1 MALASISLRG
11 FRNLEPTI
19 VGFAEGSNYLF
30 GPNGAGKTN
39 LLEAIHYLATGR
51 SFRRCPDSD
60 LLGFGRD
67 VLIVSGTDESG
78 ATAEIR
84 FDGREKR
91 ILRNNIPV
99 EKLSEYFGW
108 LPVVVLLLEDI
119 ELVCGAPGI
128 RRNFLDMALA
138 KADRRTSTD
147 YADGQRVE
155 HQPKPEGRRQSA
167 EGRMPEPD
175 SHHQDTKTQ
184 RSGEEQA
191 EERAKS
197 EARSQRLEVRSEEG
211 EGAEAEAGGQ
221 KLEARS
227 EAGEQAK
234 SEAKS
239 QKPKAKSE
247 EQSYITLMGEYR
259 RAVHQYN
266 RLLERSAV
274 SGGRSAEELIAWEEE
289 VVRAGVP
296 VYEARL
302 DKVGGLLENAAKH
315 YQRLAGHGAVF
326 SYRSSI
332 LPAGTRSE
340 IVGGGSSQAKTED
353 SPPERS
359 ARGTVPVFAS
369 AEELAGAF
377 RQRLATTR
385 ERARALRHALVGPH
399 RDDLRITRGER
410 ELRKFGSVGEQRL
423 AGIALRLA
431 EADMILSA
439 GRQRPV
445 FLLDE
450 VASELDE
457 ERSRMVLEMVAER
470 GQMVYA
476 AARRTVRP
484 QVKSQ
489 SAKGKMQN
497 GGQDETLAV
506 RDSASAL
513 DHLTTGALEHFSG
526 KEFHVE
532 AGKVS
537 EVS

>member
-1 MALASISLRG
+1 VALASISLRG

-39 LLEAIHYLATGR
+39 LLEAIHYLAMGR
-51 SFRRCPDSD
+51 SFRRCPDAD

-78 ATAEIR
+78 DTAEIR

-91 ILRNNIPV
+91 ILRNDIPV

-119 ELVCGAPGI
+119 ELVRGAPGI

-138 KADRRTSTD
+138 KA
-147 YADGQRVE
+147 GG
-155 HQPKPEGRRQSA
+155 GRR
-167 EGRMPEPD
+167 ETGDGR
-175 SHHQDTKTQ
+175 
-184 RSGEEQA
+184 RG
-191 EERAKS
+191 
-197 EARSQRLEVRSEEG
+197 
-211 EGAEAEAGGQ
+211 
-221 KLEARS
+221 
-227 EAGEQAK
+227 
-234 SEAKS
+234 
-239 QKPKAKSE
+239 E
-247 EQSYITLMGEYR
+247 EQSYIGLMGEYR
-259 RAVHQYN
+259 RAVSQYN
-266 RLLERSAV
+266 RLLERGARDA
-274 SGGRSAEELIAWEEE
+274 GRGTGDEVAAWEEE
-289 VVRAGVP
+289 LVRTGVP

-302 DKVGGLLENAAKH
+302 DKMGTLLENAAKH
-315 YQRLAGHGAVF
+315 YERLAGHGAVF
-326 SYRSSI
+326 SYRSSVMSG
-332 LPAGTRSE
+332 GTRSE
-340 IVGGGSSQAKTED
+340 IASGEQSPAKTGTGHD
-353 SPPERS
+353 SKSQGGFGSCPS
-359 ARGTVPVFAS
+359 D
-369 AEELAGAF
+369 LADAF
-377 RQRLATTR
+377 RQRLAATR

-399 RDDLRITRGER
+399 RDDLRIARGDR

-489 SAKGKMQN
+489 SAKGKVQD
-497 GGQDETLAV
+497 GGPDETLAV

-513 DHLTTGALEHFSG
+513 DHLTTGPLDHFSG

>member
-1 MALASISLRG
+1 VALASISLRG

-51 SFRRCPDSD
+51 SFRRCPDAD

-78 ATAEIR
+78 ETAEIR

-119 ELVCGAPGI
+119 ELVLGAPSV
-128 RRNFLDMALA
+128 RRNFLDMAIA
-138 KADRRTSTD
+138 KTGRSGTD
-147 YADGQRVE
+147 SY
-155 HQPKPEGRRQSA
+155 HK
-167 EGRMPEPD
+167 
-175 SHHQDTKTQ
+175 DTKTQ
-184 RSGEEQA
+184 RFGQEQA
-191 EERAKS
+191 GERAKS
-197 EARSQRLEVRSEEG
+197 EAR
-211 EGAEAEAGGQ
+211 GQ

-227 EAGEQAK
+227 EEEEQDGERAK
-234 SEAKS
+234 SEARG
-239 QKPKAKSE
+239 QKLEARSEEEEQDGERAKSE
-247 EQSYITLMGEYR
+247 ARGQKLEARSEEQGYIGLMGEYR
-259 RAVHQYN
+259 RAVSQYN
-266 RLLERSAV
+266 RLLEKGEGRREQ
-274 SGGRSAEELIAWEEE
+274 GGDELAAWEEE
-289 VVRAGVP
+289 LVRAGVP

-302 DKVGGLLENAAKH
+302 DKVGGLLENAARH
-315 YQRLAGHGAVF
+315 YERLAGHGAVF
-326 SYRSSI
+326 SYRSS
-332 LPAGTRSE
+332 
-340 IVGGGSSQAKTED
+340 VGD
-353 SPPERS
+353 
-359 ARGTVPVFAS
+359 
-369 AEELAGAF
+369 GADIANTF
-377 RQRLATTR
+377 RQRLAATR
-385 ERARALRHALVGPH
+385 ERARYLGHALVGPH
-399 RDDLRITRGER
+399 RDDIRITRGER

-457 ERSRMVLEMVAER
+457 ERSRLVLEMVAER

-476 AARRTVRP
+476 AARRIAPPRKGSRDQGIEGSSGGPQSTVRDG
-484 QVKSQ
+484 
-489 SAKGKMQN
+489 A
-497 GGQDETLAV
+497 
-506 RDSASAL
+506 AL
-513 DHLTTGALEHFSG
+513 EYLSTGALEHFSG
-526 KEFHVE
+526 KEFHVS

>member
-1 MALASISLRG
+1 
-11 FRNLEPTI
+11 
-19 VGFAEGSNYLF
+19 
-30 GPNGAGKTN
+30 
-39 LLEAIHYLATGR
+39 
-51 SFRRCPDSD
+51 

-78 ATAEIR
+78 ETAEIR

-119 ELVCGAPGI
+119 ELVRGAPGI
-128 RRNFLDMALA
+128 RRNFLDMAMA
-138 KADRRTSTD
+138 KADRVGPTFIVHRSSFPE
-147 YADGQRVE
+147 DGRGAE
-155 HQPKPEGRRQSA
+155 HQPKSEGRRQSA
-167 EGRMPEPD
+167 EGR
-175 SHHQDTKTQ
+175 S
-184 RSGEEQA
+184 
-191 EERAKS
+191 EERE
-197 EARSQRLEVRSEEG
+197 EAD
-211 EGAEAEAGGQ
+211 
-221 KLEARS
+221 
-227 EAGEQAK
+227 K

-259 RAVHQYN
+259 RAVGQYN
-266 RLLERSAV
+266 RLLEKHTAY
-274 SGGRSAEELIAWEEE
+274 GTQHTGAEEIAAWEEE
-289 VVRAGVP
+289 VVRTGVP
-296 VYEARL
+296 VYTARL

-315 YQRLAGHGAVF
+315 YERLAGHEAVF
-326 SYRSSI
+326 SYRSSVV
-332 LPAGTRSE
+332 PAGTRGE
-340 IVGGGSSQAKTED
+340 IVGAKTGD

-359 ARGTVPVFAS
+359 TRGTVPVFAGFGS
-369 AEELAGAF
+369 CPLDLAEAF
-377 RQRLATTR
+377 RQRLAATR

-399 RDDLRITRGER
+399 RDDIRITRGDR

-457 ERSRMVLEMVAER
+457 QRSRMVLEMVAER

-476 AARRTVRP
+476 AARRIAREGSRD
-484 QVKSQ
+484 QGIEGSSGGSQ
-489 SAKGKMQN
+489 SS
-497 GGQDETLAV
+497 V
-506 RDSASAL
+506 RDAASL
-513 DHLTTGALEHFSG
+513 DHLTAGPLDHFSG

-532 AGKVS
+532 AGTVS

>member
-39 LLEAIHYLATGR
+39 LLEAIHYLAMGR
-51 SFRRCPDSD
+51 SFRRCPDAD

-78 ATAEIR
+78 DTAEIR

-91 ILRNNIPV
+91 ILRNDIPV

-119 ELVCGAPGI
+119 ELVRGAPGI

-138 KADRRTSTD
+138 KAGPGRT
-147 YADGQRVE
+147 
-155 HQPKPEGRRQSA
+155 
-167 EGRMPEPD
+167 D
-175 SHHQDTKTQ
+175 SYHKDTKTQ
-184 RSGEEQA
+184 RSGQEQA
-191 EERAKS
+191 EQQGKSEGERRRAK
-197 EARSQRLEVRSEEG
+197 G
-211 EGAEAEAGGQ
+211 EGRG
-221 KLEARS
+221 
-227 EAGEQAK
+227 
-234 SEAKS
+234 
-239 QKPKAKSE
+239 E
-247 EQSYITLMGEYR
+247 EQSYITLVGEYR
-259 RAVHQYN
+259 RAVSQYN

-289 VVRAGVP
+289 LVRTGVP
-296 VYEARL
+296 VCEARL
-302 DKVGGLLENAAKH
+302 AKMGTLLENAAKH
-315 YQRLAGHGAVF
+315 YERLAGHGAVF

-332 LPAGTRSE
+332 GE
-340 IVGGGSSQAKTED
+340 SSDLTD
-353 SPPERS
+353 
-359 ARGTVPVFAS
+359 
-369 AEELAGAF
+369 AF

-423 AGIALRLA
+423 AGIGLRLA

-476 AARRTVRP
+476 AARRIAPPR
-484 QVKSQ
+484 
-489 SAKGKMQN
+489 KGSRDRGIEGSS
-497 GGQDETLAV
+497 GGSPNAV
-506 RDSASAL
+506 HDASAL
-513 DHLTTGALEHFSG
+513 DHLTTGPLDHFSG

>member
-51 SFRRCPDSD
+51 SFRRCPDAD

-91 ILRNNIPV
+91 ILRNNIPM

-119 ELVCGAPGI
+119 ELVLGSPGI
-128 RRNFLDMALA
+128 RRGFLDVAIA
-138 KADRRTSTD
+138 KA
-147 YADGQRVE
+147 G
-155 HQPKPEGRRQSA
+155 
-167 EGRMPEPD
+167 
-175 SHHQDTKTQ
+175 
-184 RSGEEQA
+184 SG
-191 EERAKS
+191 AKS
-197 EARSQRLEVRSEEG
+197 EARSQ
-211 EGAEAEAGGQ
+211 
-221 KLEARS
+221 KLEAR
-227 EAGEQAK
+227 G
-234 SEAKS
+234 
-239 QKPKAKSE
+239 E
-247 EQSYITLMGEYR
+247 EQSYIALVGEYR
-259 RAVHQYN
+259 RAVSQYN
-266 RLLERSAV
+266 RLLERHTAY
-274 SGGRSAEELIAWEEE
+274 GTQHMGAEEIAAWEEE
-289 VVRAGVP
+289 VVRTGVP
-296 VYEARL
+296 VYEARMA
-302 DKVGGLLENAAKH
+302 KVGGLLEGAAKH
-315 YQRLAGHGAVF
+315 YERLAGHEAVF

-332 LPAGTRSE
+332 VSEGTRGTGHDPKSQ
-340 IVGGGSSQAKTED
+340 GGFGSCPLD
-353 SPPERS
+353 
-359 ARGTVPVFAS
+359 
-369 AEELAGAF
+369 LAGAF
-377 RQRLATTR
+377 RQRLAATR
-385 ERARALRHALVGPH
+385 ERARYLGHALVGPH
-399 RDDLRITRGER
+399 RDDIRIVRGER

-457 ERSRMVLEMVAER
+457 QRSRLVLAMVAER

-476 AARRTVRP
+476 AARRMLQQGSRDRGIEGSSGGP
-484 QVKSQ
+484 QST
-489 SAKGKMQN
+489 AH
-497 GGQDETLAV
+497 D
-506 RDSASAL
+506 ASAL